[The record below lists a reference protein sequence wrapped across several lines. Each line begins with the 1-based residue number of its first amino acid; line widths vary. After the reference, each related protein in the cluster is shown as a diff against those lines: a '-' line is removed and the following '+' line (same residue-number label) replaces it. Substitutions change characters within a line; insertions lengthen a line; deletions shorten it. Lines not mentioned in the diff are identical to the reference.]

1 MKTCNKYFKNRQ
13 EFVAIIINSD
23 DGRELMRIYQ
33 TGLTEISLM
42 TQFQPSTFPDFT
54 NMLETVT
61 ISSLEELHNIS
72 GVPLGFYIFKTSK
85 TNFDRSLSEII
96 ELLKKYYN
104 QLHSNISIDAKGRF
118 QEIYSV

>member
-85 TNFDRSLSEII
+85 TNFDRVL
-96 ELLKKYYN
+96 
-104 QLHSNISIDAKGRF
+104 
-118 QEIYSV
+118 